1 MPLDFSRIAPGLEQL
16 ARCVPRGDASEFAQ
30 FREAVA
36 NVDATEIRRR
46 IDVADPAFEFMPALP
61 GDALTTRIDAPA
73 PPDDFT
79 VLATDGSFML
89 PDRHSLARFH
99 LLNIGSVRLIYGAQA
114 RAELSSSPEL
124 RFGEAAE
131 RIDGRFPI
139 TDSLRGARRAAD
151 ELKSLA
157 ALARESPQPAVALQD
172 GSLILFTLF
181 SATREQ
187 AVREWVLND
196 FRDALQTLYELGIP
210 VASYISY
217 PSGDEVLDA
226 LRIGVCDF
234 PALGRP
240 IDCAACRSWCKER
253 PDQRPEPAC
262 AIIPFVPDRYLY
274 EHIVTLEPGQ
284 RTATFASRSPILKD
298 YGEHAIHFFYL
309 HTGTEIARVE
319 VPSWVASDRQRL
331 DLVHAVI
338 YDQCRRGRGY
348 PPALQ
353 EAHEQAVIQAA
364 DRRAVE
370 QLVEVALARAGIVMK
385 RSAKDASKRGRF
397 V

>member
-1 MPLDFSRIAPGLEQL
+1 MPLDFSRIAPRLDEL
-16 ARCVPRGDASEFAQ
+16 ARAVPRGHTSEFAQ

-36 NVDATEIRRR
+36 KSDAREMRRR
-46 IDVADPAFEFMPALP
+46 ITGPDAAFEFMPALP
-61 GDALTTRIDAPA
+61 GDALTTRVDAPA
-73 PPDDFT
+73 APDDFT

-89 PDRHSLARFH
+89 PDRHSPARFH
-99 LLNIGSVRLIYGAQA
+99 LLNVSRVRLEYGAQP
-114 RAELSSSPEL
+114 RAELSATPEF
-124 RFGEAAE
+124 RFGEAVE
-131 RIDGRFPI
+131 RIDGQFPI
-139 TDSLRGARRAAD
+139 TDALRGARRAAD
-151 ELKSLA
+151 ELVALA
-157 ALARESPQPAVALQD
+157 ALATDTPRPAVGLQD
-172 GSLILFTLF
+172 GSLILFTLYS
-181 SATREQ
+181 SAREK
-187 AVREWVLND
+187 VVLDWVLPD
-196 FRDALQTLYELGIP
+196 FLGALDDLYERGMP

-217 PSGDEVLDA
+217 PGGDEVLDA

-234 PALGRP
+234 PLLGRA
-240 IDCAACRSWCKER
+240 IDCAACRSWCKVR
-253 PDQRPEPAC
+253 PDERPEPAC

-274 EHIVTLEPGQ
+274 EHIVRLEPGQ
-284 RTATFASRSPILKD
+284 RTATFASRSPILDK
-298 YGEHAIHFFYL
+298 YRAHAIHFFYL

-319 VPSWVASDRQRL
+319 VPSWVVDDRTQL

-364 DRRAVE
+364 DRRVVE
-370 QLVEVALARAGIVMK
+370 QLVEGALARAGIVMT